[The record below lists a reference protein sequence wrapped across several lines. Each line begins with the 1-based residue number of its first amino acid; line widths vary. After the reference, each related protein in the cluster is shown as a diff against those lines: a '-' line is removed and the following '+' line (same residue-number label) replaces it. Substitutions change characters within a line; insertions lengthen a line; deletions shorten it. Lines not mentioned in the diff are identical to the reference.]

1 MWNQTK
7 EALVKWIYENKK
19 AGRDTVLSDL
29 LSFFKKKWFKEW
41 DNKDFSFAYWKI
53 YLNID
58 TFFQEKDNWLSASSW
73 HSPVI
78 VWFWNI
84 NGKTSNKLFW
94 KWNDIKDNIEKA
106 SKKFGEI
113 NKKTEEAINFV
124 DEEYPKQN
132 VSYATIW
139 KKINPGA
146 F

>member
-7 EALVKWIYENKK
+7 ETLVKWVYEKK
-19 AGRDTVLSDL
+19 KEKRDIVLRDL
-29 LSFFKKKWFKEW
+29 LSFFNKKWFKEW
-41 DNKDFSFAYWKI
+41 EDKDFSFAYWKI

-58 TFFQEKDNWLSASSW
+58 TFFQEKDNWLSAKNW

-84 NGKTSNKLFW
+84 NGKTSTKLFW
-94 KWNDIKDNIEKA
+94 KSVDIKNSIETA
-106 SKKFGEI
+106 SKKFDEI
-113 NKKTEEAINFV
+113 NKKTDEAINFI
-124 DEEYPKQN
+124 DEEYPNQN

-139 KKINPGA
+139 AEINPGA